1 MNIILHDNGLHLRF
15 APLTLTRPVGDLRW
29 GIMTNA
35 ERWES
40 WIPEATISFQ
50 TEEYLSKKFP
60 RLDGEHTVEVN
71 AAIIPNEVI
80 AAAVILLE
88 ENQVLV
94 SGDTWIARRNTSGN
108 LSALEVVKF
117 TEDHPIELRHRWD
130 LFQLNDEVLV
140 ADYFLLTGGLESEP
154 LSSTNL
160 VIGDPE
166 LIFLEEG
173 ATVEGATLNT
183 TNGPIYIGE
192 HAEVMEG
199 ALIRGPFALC
209 EHAGVKMGAKIYG
222 ATTIGPYCKVGGEI
236 SNCVFQAYSNKG
248 HDGFLGNSLVGEWC
262 NFGADSNTSNLKNN
276 YSLIRS
282 WSYEESNEVET
293 GLQFMGVCMG
303 DHSKCAINTMLNTA
317 TVIGVSCNIFGGGFP
332 KKFIPSFSWGGE
344 AGFEKFDLKRAKD
357 AANAMMMRRGIELT
371 EGDHAIF
378 DYLAKDE
385 L

>member
-29 GIMTNA
+29 GIMTNV

-40 WIPEATISFQ
+40 WIPEAEVSFQ

-60 RLDGEHTVEVN
+60 RIAGEHTVEVN
-71 AAIIPNEVI
+71 AAIVPNEVI
-80 AAAVILLE
+80 AAAVVLLE
-88 ENQVLV
+88 DNQILI
-94 SGDTWIARRNTSGN
+94 SGDTWIARRGTADQKVV
-108 LSALEVVKF
+108 LSES
-117 TEDHPIELRHRWD
+117 HPIELKQRWD
-130 LFQLNDEVLV
+130 LFQMNDEVLV
-140 ADYFLLTGGLESEP
+140 ADYFLLTAGRESEP
-154 LSSTNL
+154 LSDTNL
-160 VIGDPE
+160 VIGDPN

-183 TNGPIYIGE
+183 MGGPIYIGE
-192 HAEVMEG
+192 DSEIMEG
-199 ALIRGPFALC
+199 SLIRGPFALC
-209 EHAGVKMGAKIYG
+209 EHSVVKMGAKIYG
-222 ATTIGPYCKVGGEI
+222 ATTIGPHCKVGGEI
-236 SNCVFQAYSNKG
+236 TNCVFQAYSNKG

-303 DHSKCAINTMLNTA
+303 DHSKCAINTMFNTA

-332 KKFIPSFSWGGE
+332 KKFIPSFSWGGGD
-344 AGFEKFDLKRAKD
+344 GFEPFDLKRAKD
-357 AANAMMMRRGIELT
+357 VANAMMNRRGIQME
-371 EGDHAIF
+371 EGDLEIF
-378 DYLAKDE
+378 DFLAKE
-385 L
+385 